1 MSHSTAT
8 ELELIIGGMTCA
20 ACANRVQRKLNKL
33 DGVTATVNYATEKAA
48 VTAPAG
54 TDPRTLIETV
64 EQAGYTAR
72 TVTQAP
78 PAQDPVRALRHRL
91 FVALVLSVPLCDLS
105 LAFWLLPGLRFPG
118 WQWVSLALATPVVLW
133 SAGPFHR
140 AAFKNARHGAASM
153 DTLVSMGV
161 LAAYGWSVYSLLFT
175 TGSELHT
182 GFEITTEAGGSVYLE
197 VAAGVTA
204 FLLAGR
210 YFEARAKRSA
220 GNALRALS
228 TLGVKDVTVLRDGS
242 QVVLP
247 IAQLK
252 VDDLFIVKPGERV
265 AADGVVH
272 EGRCAVDNSMVT
284 GESVPVP
291 VAPGEAVIGGTV
303 AVGGRLIVRA
313 TKVGPD
319 TQLAHMARLV
329 EQAQN
334 DKADVQRLADRVA
347 GGFVPV
353 VLVLSALT
361 FGAWLLFGQPTELAF
376 TAALAVLII
385 ACPCALGLATPT
397 ALLVATGRAAQLG
410 ILIKGASAL
419 ESTRAVDTV
428 VLDKTGTVT
437 SGKMTLAAVHPRE
450 GVDRAELLAMAGAVE
465 DASEHAIALAVV
477 TAARQE
483 LASLSQVQDFVA
495 LPGLG
500 ARGVVDGREVV
511 IGRTSLLATP
521 LPEELE
527 TLRRQWE
534 SHGKTV
540 VAVEWDGSVAG
551 LLAVADTVKPTAA
564 AAVAELRA
572 LGLRPVLLTGDNEA
586 TARAVAQEVGID
598 EVVAEV
604 LPQGKVDMVQ
614 RLRSEGRVV
623 AMVGDG
629 VNDAPALATADL
641 GLAMGSGTAVAINAA
656 DLILVRED
664 LLAVPDSI
672 RLARRT
678 LGTIRGNL
686 VWAFGYNV
694 AALPLAA
701 LGLLNPLI
709 AGAAMA
715 LSSAF
720 VVSNSMRLRKFAS
733 ANPSVGRPEDDRI
746 TG

>member
-1 MSHSTAT
+1 MSQSVAT
-8 ELELIIGGMTCA
+8 ELELMIGGMTCA

-54 TDPRTLIETV
+54 TDPSTLIATI

-72 TVTQAP
+72 MVTQEP
-78 PAQDPVRALRHRL
+78 EPRDPVRALRHRL
-91 FVALVLSVPLCDLS
+91 FVALVLSIPLCDLS

-118 WQWVSLALATPVVLW
+118 WQWVSLALAAPVVLW
-133 SAGPFHR
+133 SAAPFHR

-161 LAAYGWSVYSLLFT
+161 LAAFAWSVYSLLFT

-210 YFEARAKRSA
+210 YFEARAKRNA

-228 TLGVKDVTVLRDGS
+228 TLAVKDVTVLRDGV
-242 QVVLP
+242 QVVVP
-247 IAQLK
+247 IAELL
-252 VDDLFIVKPGERV
+252 VDDLFVVKPGERV
-265 AADGVVH
+265 GADGVVH

-291 VAPGEAVIGGTV
+291 VVPGDAVIGGTV

-313 TKVGPD
+313 TKIGAD
-319 TQLAHMARLV
+319 TQLAQMAKLV

-361 FGAWLLFGQPTELAF
+361 FAAWLLFGQHTEAAF

-397 ALLVATGRAAQLG
+397 ALLVATGRAARLG

-437 SGKMTLAAVHPRE
+437 SGRMTLAAVHPRE
-450 GVDRAELLAMAGAVE
+450 GVDRADLLATAGAVE
-465 DASEHAIALAVV
+465 DASEHAIAAAIV

-527 TLRRQWE
+527 TLRQQWE

-564 AAVAELRA
+564 AAVAELRK
-572 LGLRPVLLTGDNEA
+572 LGLRPVLLTGDNSA
-586 TARAVAQEVGID
+586 TAHAVAQEVGID

-604 LPQGKVDMVQ
+604 LPQGKVELVQ
-614 RLRSEGRVV
+614 RLREQGRVV
-623 AMVGDG
+623 AVVGDG

-664 LLAVPDSI
+664 LLAVPDAI